1 MKKIWTM
8 LLAAILIVP
17 LVLQPVTAQAARAI
31 TIYVDGVQLKTDQP
45 PAMVQGRVML
55 PLRAIFEALDAS
67 VDWDRKKQTVTATKG
82 DTTVVLKIK
91 SRVATINNKTVT
103 LDVPAQILGG
113 RTMVPVRFVSEAL
126 GQDVDWNSRSQVV
139 TINSDNPSNPDTPS
153 NISISPASNVSGRDV
168 SNQGDGRDL
177 EVSFSKSST
186 ESLVDHYRV
195 LVVKASKSFNQASA
209 LKVSASNY
217 TKVSTTG
224 SNRSIT
230 LSQSSRDVDG
240 DYVKNDQPYV
250 IYVLA
255 VGKSSYSSVLSNS
268 SPKIT
273 LTNMSSV
280 PEVTN
285 VKISDNSDFG
295 DGRDISVSFTR
306 PQNDNTIS
314 NYRVFIVKT
323 KDANNFSLTTANNL
337 SSSYYTTVN
346 KSGSNGGTLSG
357 ALTSSSRDSSGDYI
371 KNGVSYTAFVL
382 SVSNNN
388 SAVNKLS
395 SASSSV
401 TLSAN
406 TVTSPVITQV
416 DDVNDYGDGRDLRVS
431 FNKISNESNISS
443 YRIFVVKASNY
454 SNFTLTKANSLSST
468 YYTQVNKTGYNIT
481 QVLSSGARDTDGY
494 AIQNGVSYRIFVMA
508 VATNSGNNV
517 LSSASNA
524 ITLYSSNVG
533 AVSNLYASDVNDY
546 GNGRDL
552 YVSFTKAADESNI
565 SNYRIMVVPTAY
577 YSSFSLSDAN
587 NVSSS
592 NYTTVSKLGNNT
604 YGQALSENAR
614 DVRGNYIKEGIS
626 YRVYV
631 LSVGYGN
638 YSGSNALSAPTST
651 ITLGKNYNV
660 QAVTNLTAAD
670 VNDFGNGRDLYVS
683 FTKAADESN
692 ISNYRIMVVPTAYYS
707 SFSLSDANNV
717 SSSNYTTVNKLGN
730 NTYGQA
736 LSENARDV
744 RGNYIKEGNSYRV
757 YVLSVGYGNYSGS
770 NALSAPT
777 STVTLGKNINVQ
789 AVTSLTATDVN
800 DFGDGR
806 DLQVSFTKP
815 SDETNVHHYRIFVV
829 PTAYSSSF
837 NLPQA
842 NSNSNF
848 ITENKGGN
856 KSTTRSLDTTTRD
869 IRGNLITEGTNY
881 SVYVLTVA
889 NGNSSSVNALS
900 SASLDIKLA
909 KNKAVQAVSNVN
921 ASDVNDFGDGRDL
934 QVSFN
939 HASDESNIN
948 EYRIMVVPINSDFD
962 PSKVSNI
969 KNNYTVVSTSGSS
982 TTQVLNATATD
993 INGNSITN
1001 GTLYKV
1007 YVLSV
1012 GKDSSTG
1019 TFTLSGASNEIKLTN
1034 SGAVE
1039 AVTNVN
1045 LSTTGNT
1052 GTYEDIRISFDKV
1065 SNEKNVTEYRVFL
1078 IPSNEVNNFKL
1089 SDANKVNPQNYN
1101 SFNVRDNTKGA
1112 SIKNFDI
1119 NGMNIDPKITYQA
1132 VVMTVTNS
1140 GNENLNIL
1148 SVASNQIVLQTKQND
1163 TPTEQVKPVSSDT
1176 QS

>member
-45 PAMVQGRVML
+45 PVMVQGRVML

-82 DTTVVLKIK
+82 GTTVVLKIK
-91 SRVATINNKTVT
+91 SKLATINNKTVT
-103 LDVPAQILGG
+103 LDVPAQIFSG

-126 GQDVDWNSRSQVV
+126 GQDVDWNSSGQIV
-139 TINSDNPSNPDTPS
+139 TINSDNPGNPDTPS
-153 NISISPASNVSGRDV
+153 NNYISPASYVSGRDV
-168 SNQGDGRDL
+168 GNQGDGRDL

-195 LVVKASKSFNQASA
+195 LVVKASKSFNLASA
-209 LKVSASNY
+209 LKASASNY
-217 TKVSTTG
+217 TKVSPTG
-224 SNRSIT
+224 SDRSIT

-306 PQNDNTIS
+306 PQNDNNIS

-337 SSSYYTTVN
+337 SSSYYTTMY
-346 KSGSNGGTLSG
+346 KSGSNGGTMTGTL
-357 ALTSSSRDSSGDYI
+357 SSSARDTAGESI

-382 SVSNNN
+382 SVSSTD
-388 SAVNKLS
+388 SAINKLS

-401 TLSAN
+401 TLSPN
-406 TVTSPVITQV
+406 TVATPVITQI

-443 YRIFVVKASNY
+443 YRIFVVRASNY
-454 SNFTLTKANSLSST
+454 SNFTLTKANSLSSS

-481 QVLSSGARDTDGY
+481 QVLSSGARDTDGN
-494 AIQNGVSYRIFVMA
+494 AIQNGVSYRVFVMA

-517 LSSASNA
+517 LSSASNV

-533 AVSNLYASDVNDY
+533 AVSNLNASDVYDY
-546 GNGRDL
+546 GDGRDL

-565 SNYRIMVVPTAY
+565 SQYRIMVVPTAY

-592 NYTTVSKLGNNT
+592 NYTTVNKSGNNN
-604 YGQALSENAR
+604 YGLTLSGNAR
-614 DVRGNYIKEGIS
+614 DVRGNYITDRTS

-651 ITLGKNYNV
+651 ITLGKN
-660 QAVTNLTAAD
+660 
-670 VNDFGNGRDLYVS
+670 
-683 FTKAADESN
+683 
-692 ISNYRIMVVPTAYYS
+692 
-707 SFSLSDANNV
+707 
-717 SSSNYTTVNKLGN
+717 
-730 NTYGQA
+730 
-736 LSENARDV
+736 
-744 RGNYIKEGNSYRV
+744 
-757 YVLSVGYGNYSGS
+757 
-770 NALSAPT
+770 
-777 STVTLGKNINVQ
+777 INVQ
-789 AVTSLTATDVN
+789 AVTSLTAADVN

-815 SDETNVHHYRIFVV
+815 SDETNVNHYRIFVV

-837 NLPQA
+837 NLSQA

-848 ITENKGGN
+848 ITESKDGN
-856 KSTTRSLDTTTRD
+856 RSTTRSLD
-869 IRGNLITEGTNY
+869 
-881 SVYVLTVA
+881 
-889 NGNSSSVNALS
+889 
-900 SASLDIKLA
+900 
-909 KNKAVQAVSNVN
+909 
-921 ASDVNDFGDGRDL
+921 
-934 QVSFN
+934 
-939 HASDESNIN
+939 
-948 EYRIMVVPINSDFD
+948 
-962 PSKVSNI
+962 
-969 KNNYTVVSTSGSS
+969 ST
-982 TTQVLNATATD
+982 
-993 INGNSITN
+993 
-1001 GTLYKV
+1001 
-1007 YVLSV
+1007 
-1012 GKDSSTG
+1012 
-1019 TFTLSGASNEIKLTN
+1019 
-1034 SGAVE
+1034 
-1039 AVTNVN
+1039 
-1045 LSTTGNT
+1045 
-1052 GTYEDIRISFDKV
+1052 
-1065 SNEKNVTEYRVFL
+1065 
-1078 IPSNEVNNFKL
+1078 
-1089 SDANKVNPQNYN
+1089 
-1101 SFNVRDNTKGA
+1101 
-1112 SIKNFDI
+1112 
-1119 NGMNIDPKITYQA
+1119 
-1132 VVMTVTNS
+1132 
-1140 GNENLNIL
+1140 
-1148 SVASNQIVLQTKQND
+1148 
-1163 TPTEQVKPVSSDT
+1163 
-1176 QS
+1176 

>member
-17 LVLQPVTAQAARAI
+17 LVLQPATAQAAKAI

-45 PAMVQGRVML
+45 PVMVQGRVML

-91 SRVATINNKTVT
+91 SRVAIINNQTVT

-126 GQDVDWNSRSQVV
+126 GQDVDWNTRSQVV
-139 TINSDNPSNPDTPS
+139 TINSDNPDTPN

-240 DYVKNDQPYV
+240 DYIKNDQPYV
-250 IYVLA
+250 VYVLA

-285 VKISDNSDFG
+285 VKISDISDFG
-295 DGRDISVSFTR
+295 DGRDLSVSFTR
-306 PQNDNTIS
+306 PQNDNNIS

-337 SSSYYTTVN
+337 SSSYYTTMY
-346 KSGSNGGTLSG
+346 KSGSNGGTMTGTL
-357 ALTSSSRDSSGDYI
+357 SSSARDTAGESI

-382 SVSNNN
+382 SVSSTD

-401 TLSAN
+401 TLSPN
-406 TVTSPVITQV
+406 TVATPVITQI

-454 SNFTLTKANSLSST
+454 SNFTLTKANSLSSS

-494 AIQNGVSYRIFVMA
+494 AIQNGVSYRVFVMA
-508 VATNSGNNV
+508 VSTNSGNNV

-660 QAVTNLTAAD
+660 QAVTNLTDAD
-670 VNDFGNGRDLYVS
+670 VNDY
-683 FTKAADESN
+683 
-692 ISNYRIMVVPTAYYS
+692 
-707 SFSLSDANNV
+707 
-717 SSSNYTTVNKLGN
+717 
-730 NTYGQA
+730 
-736 LSENARDV
+736 
-744 RGNYIKEGNSYRV
+744 
-757 YVLSVGYGNYSGS
+757 
-770 NALSAPT
+770 
-777 STVTLGKNINVQ
+777 
-789 AVTSLTATDVN
+789 
-800 DFGDGR
+800 GDGR

-815 SDETNVHHYRIFVV
+815 SDETNVNHYRIFVV

-837 NLPQA
+837 NLSQA
-842 NSNSNF
+842 NSSSYY
-848 ITENKGGN
+848 ITESRGGN
-856 KSTTRSLDTTTRD
+856 KSVTRTLDSSTRD
-869 IRGNLITEGTNY
+869 VRGNLITEGTNY
-881 SVYVLTVA
+881 RVYVLTVA

-900 SASLDIKLA
+900 SASLDITLAKNKAVPAVSNVNASDVNDFGDGRDLQVLFTKPSDETNVNHYRIFVVPTASYSSFNLSQANSSSYYITESKGGNKSITRTLDGNTRDVLGNLISEGKNYRVYVLTVANGNSSSVNALSSASLDIMLA

-939 HASDESNIN
+939 HAPDESNIS
-948 EYRIMVVPINSDFD
+948 EYRIMVVPKNSKSFN
-962 PSKVSNI
+962 PSTVSNI
-969 KNNYTVVSTSGSS
+969 PNYTAVSTSGSS
-982 TTQVLNATATD
+982 TNQVLNDTAKD
-993 INGNSITN
+993 IDGNFITN
-1001 GTLYKV
+1001 DTPYNV

-1019 TFTLSGASNEIKLTN
+1019 KFTLSGASNEIKLTN
-1034 SGAVE
+1034 SAGVE
-1039 AVTNVN
+1039 AVTQVK
-1045 LSTTGNT
+1045 LFTDGNT
-1052 GTYEDIRISFDKV
+1052 GTYSDFRISFNKA
-1065 SNEKNVTEYRVFL
+1065 NKENNVKEYRVFMVPSDKVEGFKL
-1078 IPSNEVNNFKL
+1078 LYAETVNEKNYTSIQLNQNTNGVSLASMNDVYGNEINTSFNYHAVIMTVANSGSSNVLSLPSNQFRL
-1089 SDANKVNPQNYN
+1089 SPKKV
-1101 SFNVRDNTKGA
+1101 
-1112 SIKNFDI
+1112 DI
-1119 NGMNIDPKITYQA
+1119 
-1132 VVMTVTNS
+1132 
-1140 GNENLNIL
+1140 
-1148 SVASNQIVLQTKQND
+1148 
-1163 TPTEQVKPVSSDT
+1163 PTEEIKPTPSVT
-1176 QS
+1176 QP

>member
-153 NISISPASNVSGRDV
+153 NISISPASYVSGRDV

-240 DYVKNDQPYV
+240 DYIKNDQPYV
-250 IYVLA
+250 VYVLA

-273 LTNMSSV
+273 LSNMSSV

-285 VKISDNSDFG
+285 VKINDISDFG

-306 PQNDNTIS
+306 PQNDNNIS

-357 ALTSSSRDSSGDYI
+357 TLTSSSRDSSGDYI

-388 SAVNKLS
+388 SADNKLS

-401 TLSAN
+401 TLSPN
-406 TVTSPVITQV
+406 TVATPVITQI

-454 SNFTLTKANSLSST
+454 SNFTLTKANSLSSS

-494 AIQNGVSYRIFVMA
+494 AIQNGVSYRVFVMA
-508 VATNSGNNV
+508 VGTNSGNNV

-546 GNGRDL
+546 
-552 YVSFTKAADESNI
+552 
-565 SNYRIMVVPTAY
+565 
-577 YSSFSLSDAN
+577 
-587 NVSSS
+587 
-592 NYTTVSKLGNNT
+592 
-604 YGQALSENAR
+604 
-614 DVRGNYIKEGIS
+614 
-626 YRVYV
+626 
-631 LSVGYGN
+631 
-638 YSGSNALSAPTST
+638 
-651 ITLGKNYNV
+651 
-660 QAVTNLTAAD
+660 
-670 VNDFGNGRDLYVS
+670 GNGRDLYVS

-777 STVTLGKNINVQ
+777 STVTLGKNYNVQ
-789 AVTSLTATDVN
+789 AVTSLTTADVN
-800 DFGDGR
+800 DYGDGR

-815 SDETNVHHYRIFVV
+815 SDETNVNHYRIFVV

-837 NLPQA
+837 NLSQA
-842 NSNSNF
+842 NSSSYY
-848 ITENKGGN
+848 ITESRGGN
-856 KSTTRSLDTTTRD
+856 KSVTRTLDSTTRD
-869 IRGNLITEGTNY
+869 VRGNLITEGTNY
-881 SVYVLTVA
+881 RVYVLTVA
-889 NGNSSSVNALS
+889 NGNSSSVNAL
-900 SASLDIKLA
+900 ASDPSTITLT

-934 QVSFN
+934 QVSFTKPSDEANVNHYRIFVVPTAYSSSFNLSQANSSSYYITESRGGNKSVTRTLDSTTRDVRGNLITEGTNYRVYVLTVAIGNSSSVNALASASLDIMLAKNKAVQAVSNVNASDVNDSGDGRDLQVSFN
-939 HASDESNIN
+939 HASDESNIS
-948 EYRIMVVPINSDFD
+948 EYRIIVVPKNSKSFNA
-962 PSKVSNI
+962 STVSNTT
-969 KNNYTVVSTSGSS
+969 NYTAVSTSGSS
-982 TTQVLNATATD
+982 TNQVLNATAKD
-993 INGNSITN
+993 IDGNFITN
-1001 GTLYKV
+1001 DTPYNV

-1019 TFTLSGASNEIKLTN
+1019 KFTLSGASNEIKLIN

-1078 IPSNEVNNFKL
+1078 IPSNKVENFKL

-1101 SFNVRDNTKGA
+1101 SFNVSDNTKGA
-1112 SIKNFDI
+1112 SIKIFDI
-1119 NGMNIDPKITYQA
+1119 NGMNIEPKITYQA

-1148 SVASNQIVLQTKQND
+1148 SVPSNQIVLQTKQND

>member
-153 NISISPASNVSGRDV
+153 NISISPASYVSGRDV

-337 SSSYYTTVN
+337 SSSYYTTMY
-346 KSGSNGGTLSG
+346 KSGSNGGTMTGTL
-357 ALTSSSRDSSGDYI
+357 SSSARDTAGESI

-382 SVSNNN
+382 SVSSTD
-388 SAVNKLS
+388 SAINKLS

-401 TLSAN
+401 TLSPN
-406 TVTSPVITQV
+406 TVATPVITQI

-454 SNFTLTKANSLSST
+454 SNFTLTKANSLSSS

-494 AIQNGVSYRIFVMA
+494 AIQNGVSYRVFVMA
-508 VATNSGNNV
+508 VGTNSGNNV

-546 GNGRDL
+546 
-552 YVSFTKAADESNI
+552 
-565 SNYRIMVVPTAY
+565 
-577 YSSFSLSDAN
+577 
-587 NVSSS
+587 
-592 NYTTVSKLGNNT
+592 
-604 YGQALSENAR
+604 
-614 DVRGNYIKEGIS
+614 
-626 YRVYV
+626 
-631 LSVGYGN
+631 
-638 YSGSNALSAPTST
+638 
-651 ITLGKNYNV
+651 
-660 QAVTNLTAAD
+660 
-670 VNDFGNGRDLYVS
+670 GNGRDLYVS

-777 STVTLGKNINVQ
+777 STVTLGKNYNVQ
-789 AVTSLTATDVN
+789 AVTSLTTADVN
-800 DFGDGR
+800 DYGDGR

-815 SDETNVHHYRIFVV
+815 SDETNVNHYRIFVV

-837 NLPQA
+837 NLSQA
-842 NSNSNF
+842 NSSSYY
-848 ITENKGGN
+848 ITESRGGN
-856 KSTTRSLDTTTRD
+856 KSVTRTLDSTTRD
-869 IRGNLITEGTNY
+869 VRGNLITEGTNY
-881 SVYVLTVA
+881 RVYVLTVA
-889 NGNSSSVNALS
+889 IGNSSSVNALA
-900 SASLDIKLA
+900 SASLDIMLT

-921 ASDVNDFGDGRDL
+921 ASDVNDSGDGRDL

-939 HASDESNIN
+939 HASDESNIS
-948 EYRIMVVPINSDFD
+948 EYRIIVVPKNSKSFNA
-962 PSKVSNI
+962 STVSNTT
-969 KNNYTVVSTSGSS
+969 NYTAVSTSGSS
-982 TTQVLNATATD
+982 TNQVLNATAKD
-993 INGNSITN
+993 IDGNFITN
-1001 GTLYKV
+1001 DTPYNV

-1019 TFTLSGASNEIKLTN
+1019 KFTLSGASNEIKLIN

-1078 IPSNEVNNFKL
+1078 IPSNKVENFKL

-1101 SFNVRDNTKGA
+1101 SFNVSDNTKGA
-1112 SIKNFDI
+1112 SIKIFDI
-1119 NGMNIDPKITYQA
+1119 NGMNIEPKITYQA

-1148 SVASNQIVLQTKQND
+1148 SVPSNQIVLQTKQND

>member
-17 LVLQPVTAQAARAI
+17 LVLQPVTAQAARGI
-31 TIYVDGVQLKTDQP
+31 TIYVDGVQLKADQP
-45 PAMVQGRVML
+45 PVMVQGRVML

-82 DTTVVLKIK
+82 GTTVVLKIN

-103 LDVPAQILGG
+103 LDVPAQIFSG

-126 GQDVDWNSRSQVV
+126 GQDVDWNSRGQIV

-209 LKVSASNY
+209 LKISASNY

-240 DYVKNDQPYV
+240 DYIKNDQPYV

-306 PQNDNTIS
+306 PQNDNNIS
-314 NYRVFIVKT
+314 NYRVFIVKS

-337 SSSYYTTVN
+337 SSSYYTTMY
-346 KSGSNGGTLSG
+346 KSGSNGGTMTGTL
-357 ALTSSSRDSSGDYI
+357 SSSARDTAGESI

-382 SVSNNN
+382 SVSSTD
-388 SAVNKLS
+388 SAINKLS

-401 TLSAN
+401 TLSPN
-406 TVTSPVITQV
+406 TVATPVITQI

-443 YRIFVVKASNY
+443 YRIFVVRASNY
-454 SNFTLTKANSLSST
+454 SNFTLTKANSLSSS

-494 AIQNGVSYRIFVMA
+494 AIQNGVSYRVFVMA

-533 AVSNLYASDVNDY
+533 AVSNLNASDVYDY
-546 GNGRDL
+546 GDGRDL

-565 SNYRIMVVPTAY
+565 SQYRIMVVPTAY

-592 NYTTVSKLGNNT
+592 NYTTVNKSGNNN
-604 YGQALSENAR
+604 YGLTLSGNAR
-614 DVRGNYIKEGIS
+614 DVRGNYITDRTS

-651 ITLGKNYNV
+651 ITLGKN
-660 QAVTNLTAAD
+660 
-670 VNDFGNGRDLYVS
+670 
-683 FTKAADESN
+683 
-692 ISNYRIMVVPTAYYS
+692 
-707 SFSLSDANNV
+707 
-717 SSSNYTTVNKLGN
+717 
-730 NTYGQA
+730 
-736 LSENARDV
+736 
-744 RGNYIKEGNSYRV
+744 
-757 YVLSVGYGNYSGS
+757 
-770 NALSAPT
+770 
-777 STVTLGKNINVQ
+777 INVQ
-789 AVTSLTATDVN
+789 AVTSLTAADVN

-815 SDETNVHHYRIFVV
+815 SDETNVNHYRIFVV

-837 NLPQA
+837 NLSQA

-848 ITENKGGN
+848 ITESKDGN
-856 KSTTRSLDTTTRD
+856 RSTTRSLDSTTRD
-869 IRGNLITEGTNY
+869 VRGNLITEGTNY
-881 SVYVLTVA
+881 RVYVLTVA
-889 NGNSSSVNALS
+889 NGNSSSVNALA

-921 ASDVNDFGDGRDL
+921 ASDVNDFGNGRDL

-939 HASDESNIN
+939 RASDESNIS
-948 EYRIMVVPINSDFD
+948 EYRIIVVPKNSKSFNA
-962 PSKVSNI
+962 STVSNTA
-969 KNNYTVVSTSGSS
+969 NYTAVSTSSSS
-982 TTQVLNATATD
+982 TSQVLNDTAKD
-993 INGNSITN
+993 IDGNFITN
-1001 GTLYKV
+1001 DTPYNV

-1019 TFTLSGASNEIKLTN
+1019 KFTLSGASNEIKLTN
-1034 SGAVE
+1034 SAAVE
-1039 AVTNVN
+1039 AVTQVK
-1045 LSTTGNT
+1045 LFTDGNT
-1052 GTYEDIRISFDKV
+1052 GTYSDFRISFNKA
-1065 SNEKNVTEYRVFL
+1065 NKENNVVGYRVFMV
-1078 IPSNEVNNFKL
+1078 PSDKVEGFQL
-1089 SDANKVNPQNYN
+1089 PFANLLDEKNYTSIQLNQNTNGVSLASMNDVYGKEI
-1101 SFNVRDNTKGA
+1101 NT
-1112 SIKNFDI
+1112 ST
-1119 NGMNIDPKITYQA
+1119 TYHA
-1132 VVMTVTNS
+1132 VIMTVSIS
-1140 GNENLNIL
+1140 GSSNIL
-1148 SVASNQIVLQTKQND
+1148 STPSNQLRLPPKKVD
-1163 TPTEQVKPVSSDT
+1163 APTEEVKPTPSDT
-1176 QS
+1176 QP

>member
-17 LVLQPVTAQAARAI
+17 LVLQPVTAQAARGI
-31 TIYVDGVQLKTDQP
+31 TIYVDGVQLKADQP
-45 PAMVQGRVML
+45 PVMVQGRVML

-82 DTTVVLKIK
+82 GTTVVLKIN

-103 LDVPAQILGG
+103 LDVPAQIFSG

-126 GQDVDWNSRSQVV
+126 GQDVDWNSRGQIV

-240 DYVKNDQPYV
+240 DYIKNDQPYV

-306 PQNDNTIS
+306 PQNDNNIS
-314 NYRVFIVKT
+314 NYRVFIVKS

-337 SSSYYTTVN
+337 SSSYYTTMY
-346 KSGSNGGTLSG
+346 KSGSNGGTMTGTL
-357 ALTSSSRDSSGDYI
+357 SSSARDTAGESI

-382 SVSNNN
+382 SVSSTD
-388 SAVNKLS
+388 SAINKLS

-401 TLSAN
+401 TLSPN
-406 TVTSPVITQV
+406 TVATPVITQI

-443 YRIFVVKASNY
+443 YRIFVVRASNY
-454 SNFTLTKANSLSST
+454 SNFTLTKANSLSSS

-494 AIQNGVSYRIFVMA
+494 AIQNGVSYRVFVMA

-533 AVSNLYASDVNDY
+533 AVSNLNASDVYDY
-546 GNGRDL
+546 GDGRDL

-565 SNYRIMVVPTAY
+565 SQYRIMVVPTAY

-592 NYTTVSKLGNNT
+592 NYTTVNKSGNNN
-604 YGQALSENAR
+604 YGLTLSGNAR
-614 DVRGNYIKEGIS
+614 DVRGNYITDRTS

-651 ITLGKNYNV
+651 ITLGKN
-660 QAVTNLTAAD
+660 
-670 VNDFGNGRDLYVS
+670 
-683 FTKAADESN
+683 
-692 ISNYRIMVVPTAYYS
+692 
-707 SFSLSDANNV
+707 
-717 SSSNYTTVNKLGN
+717 
-730 NTYGQA
+730 
-736 LSENARDV
+736 
-744 RGNYIKEGNSYRV
+744 
-757 YVLSVGYGNYSGS
+757 
-770 NALSAPT
+770 
-777 STVTLGKNINVQ
+777 INVQ
-789 AVTSLTATDVN
+789 AVTSLTAADVN

-806 DLQVSFTKP
+806 DLQVTFTKP
-815 SDETNVHHYRIFVV
+815 SDETNVNHYRIFVV
-829 PTAYSSSF
+829 PTAYYSSF
-837 NLPQA
+837 NLSQA

-848 ITENKGGN
+848 ITESKDGN
-856 KSTTRSLDTTTRD
+856 RSTTRSLDSTTRD
-869 IRGNLITEGTNY
+869 VRGNFITEGTNY
-881 SVYVLTVA
+881 RVYVLTVA
-889 NGNSSSVNALS
+889 NGNSSSVNALA

-921 ASDVNDFGDGRDL
+921 ASDVNDFGNGRDL

-939 HASDESNIN
+939 RASDESNIS
-948 EYRIMVVPINSDFD
+948 EYRIIVVPKNSKSFNA
-962 PSKVSNI
+962 STVSNTA
-969 KNNYTVVSTSGSS
+969 NYTAVSTSSSS
-982 TTQVLNATATD
+982 TSQVLNDTAKD
-993 INGNSITN
+993 IDGNFITN
-1001 GTLYKV
+1001 DTPYNV

-1019 TFTLSGASNEIKLTN
+1019 KFTLSGASNEIKLTN
-1034 SGAVE
+1034 SAAVE
-1039 AVTNVN
+1039 AVTQVK
-1045 LSTTGNT
+1045 LFTDGNT
-1052 GTYEDIRISFDKV
+1052 GTYSDFRISFNKA
-1065 SNEKNVTEYRVFL
+1065 NKENNVVGYRVFMV
-1078 IPSNEVNNFKL
+1078 PSDKVEGFQL
-1089 SDANKVNPQNYN
+1089 PFANLLDEKNYTSIQLNQNTNGVSLASMNDVYGKEI
-1101 SFNVRDNTKGA
+1101 NT
-1112 SIKNFDI
+1112 ST
-1119 NGMNIDPKITYQA
+1119 TYHA
-1132 VVMTVTNS
+1132 VIMTVSIS
-1140 GNENLNIL
+1140 GSSNIL
-1148 SVASNQIVLQTKQND
+1148 STPSNQLRLPPKKVD
-1163 TPTEQVKPVSSDT
+1163 APTEEVKPTPSDT
-1176 QS
+1176 QP

>member
-1 MKKIWTM
+1 M

-17 LVLQPVTAQAARAI
+17 LVLQPATAQAAKAI

-45 PAMVQGRVML
+45 PVMVQGRVML

-91 SRVATINNKTVT
+91 SRVAIINNQTVT

-126 GQDVDWNSRSQVV
+126 GQEVDWNTRSQVV
-139 TINSDNPSNPDTPS
+139 TINSDNPDTPS
-153 NISISPASNVSGRDV
+153 NTYISPASQVSGRDV
-168 SNQGDGRDL
+168 GNQGDGRDL

-240 DYVKNDQPYV
+240 DYIRNDQPYV
-250 IYVLA
+250 VYVLA

-273 LTNMSSV
+273 LSNMSSV

-285 VKISDNSDFG
+285 VKINDISDFG

-337 SSSYYTTVN
+337 SSSYYTTMY
-346 KSGSNGGTLSG
+346 KSGSNGGTMTGTL
-357 ALTSSSRDSSGDYI
+357 SSSARDTAGESI

-382 SVSNNN
+382 SVSSTD
-388 SAVNKLS
+388 SAINKLS

-401 TLSAN
+401 TLSPN
-406 TVTSPVITQV
+406 TVATPVITQI

-454 SNFTLTKANSLSST
+454 SNFTLTKANSLSSS

-494 AIQNGVSYRIFVMA
+494 AIQNGVSYRVFVMA

-670 VNDFGNGRDLYVS
+670 VNDFG
-683 FTKAADESN
+683 
-692 ISNYRIMVVPTAYYS
+692 
-707 SFSLSDANNV
+707 
-717 SSSNYTTVNKLGN
+717 
-730 NTYGQA
+730 
-736 LSENARDV
+736 
-744 RGNYIKEGNSYRV
+744 
-757 YVLSVGYGNYSGS
+757 
-770 NALSAPT
+770 
-777 STVTLGKNINVQ
+777 
-789 AVTSLTATDVN
+789 
-800 DFGDGR
+800 DGR

-815 SDETNVHHYRIFVV
+815 SDETNVNHYRIFVV

-837 NLPQA
+837 NLSQA
-842 NSNSNF
+842 NSSSYY
-848 ITENKGGN
+848 ITESRGGN
-856 KSTTRSLDTTTRD
+856 KSVTRTLDSTTRD
-869 IRGNLITEGTNY
+869 VRGNLITEGTNY
-881 SVYVLTVA
+881 RVYVLTVA

-900 SASLDIKLA
+900 SASLDITLA
-909 KNKAVQAVSNVN
+909 KNKAVQAVSSVN

-939 HASDESNIN
+939 HAPDESNIS
-948 EYRIMVVPINSDFD
+948 EYRIMVVPKNSKSFN
-962 PSKVSNI
+962 PSTVSNI
-969 KNNYTVVSTSGSS
+969 PNYTAVSTSGSS
-982 TTQVLNATATD
+982 TNQVLNDTAKD
-993 INGNSITN
+993 IDGNFITN
-1001 GTLYKV
+1001 DTPYNV

-1019 TFTLSGASNEIKLTN
+1019 KFTLSGASNEIKITN
-1034 SGAVE
+1034 SAGVE
-1039 AVTNVN
+1039 AVTQVK
-1045 LSTTGNT
+1045 LFTDGNT
-1052 GTYEDIRISFDKV
+1052 GTYSDFRISFNKA
-1065 SNEKNVTEYRVFL
+1065 NKENNVKEYRVFMVPSDKVEGFKL
-1078 IPSNEVNNFKL
+1078 FYAETVNEMNYTSIQLNQNTNGVSLASMNDVYGNEINTSFNYHAVIMTVANSGSSNVLSLPSNQFRL
-1089 SDANKVNPQNYN
+1089 SPKKV
-1101 SFNVRDNTKGA
+1101 
-1112 SIKNFDI
+1112 DI
-1119 NGMNIDPKITYQA
+1119 
-1132 VVMTVTNS
+1132 
-1140 GNENLNIL
+1140 
-1148 SVASNQIVLQTKQND
+1148 
-1163 TPTEQVKPVSSDT
+1163 PTEEIKPTTSVT
-1176 QS
+1176 QP